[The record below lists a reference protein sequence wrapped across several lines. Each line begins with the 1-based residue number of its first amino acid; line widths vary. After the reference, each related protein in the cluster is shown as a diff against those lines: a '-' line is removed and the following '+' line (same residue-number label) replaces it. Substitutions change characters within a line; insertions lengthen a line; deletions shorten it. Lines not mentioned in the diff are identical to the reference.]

1 MARYTDT
8 TPATP
13 EWLKEY
19 ADHLRRIAAMMDGNR
34 EQMVSNKIAEIQVT
48 HHKTSQ
54 EAITRLQKFVGAIA
68 EAVAHYPSHQSTQP
82 KTSKKAGST
91 EKPPKK

>member
-54 EAITRLQKFVGAIA
+54 EAITRLQKFCGAIA
-68 EAVAHYPSHQSTQP
+68 EALAHYQSQSAPP
-82 KTSKKAGST
+82 KTAKKAVPT
-91 EKPPKK
+91 EKPQKK